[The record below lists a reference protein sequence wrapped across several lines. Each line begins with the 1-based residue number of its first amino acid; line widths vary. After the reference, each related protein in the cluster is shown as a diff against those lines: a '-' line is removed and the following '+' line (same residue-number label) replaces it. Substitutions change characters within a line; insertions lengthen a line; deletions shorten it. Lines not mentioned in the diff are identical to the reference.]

1 MSSSE
6 HEEELEAHA
15 ELCVAHNE
23 SIVICGPQ
31 RETIPEIQK
40 MTNINNEKG
49 RQCDDQSLS
58 RIRIVPNRK
67 RTQRKRMDS
76 NIP

>member
-6 HEEELEAHA
+6 HEEELEAPV

-23 SIVICGPQ
+23 SILSCGPQ
-31 RETIPEIQK
+31 QETIPEIQQMADK
-40 MTNINNEKG
+40 NNEEG
-49 RQCDDQSLS
+49 LQCDDQSLS
-58 RIRIVPNRK
+58 RIRILPRRK